1 MSLLR
6 FVANQVGRYL
16 SRYTHR
22 TAIGNE
28 RLVAVQS
35 DKVLMRVRADATGA
49 KRTTQRTVAID
60 GPQFIARLLQHV
72 LPSGFKRIRHYGLL
86 AAAAKTCGLGLARRL
101 LGMPAANP
109 CALEQAQD
117 FMRRVA
123 GIDIE
128 RCPYCQL
135 GRWRVIEDVPAD
147 RAALAVLWPRAARA
161 PP

>member
-1 MSLLR
+1 M
-6 FVANQVGRYL
+6 
-16 SRYTHR
+16 
-22 TAIGNE
+22 
-28 RLVAVQS
+28 
-35 DKVLMRVRADATGA
+35 
-49 KRTTQRTVAID
+49 
-60 GPQFIARLLQHV
+60 QHV
-72 LPSGFKRIRHYGLL
+72 LPPGFKRIRHYGLL
-86 AAAAKTCGLGLARRL
+86 APAAKTCGLALARRL
-101 LGMPAANP
+101 LAMPAANP

-128 RCPYCQL
+128 RCPHCKL